1 MNSQKD
7 LSAENK
13 SDILKQAENKSLMD
27 PDSWLNEYG
36 DYLFRYAL
44 LQLKDES
51 AAEDAVQDALMSAY
65 RAREQFLGNSTPK
78 TWLMTILRNKVIDI
92 ARKKK
97 RDALVQIDSI
107 DDDPIVNEHF
117 NGAGI
122 WSKWLNSWGSNP
134 EKLYEQKDFVEQVKH
149 CLDKLPENL
158 RQVFIL
164 KNVDNL
170 STDEI
175 CNALS
180 INANNVWV
188 ILYRSRMR
196 LRKCIDANWI
206 QQNE

>member
-1 MNSQKD
+1 MNSQKNS
-7 LSAENK
+7 SAENK
-13 SDILKQAENKSLMD
+13 LDLSKQEENKSLMD

-65 RAREQFLGNSTPK
+65 RAREQFQGNSTPK

-92 ARKKK
+92 ARKRQ
-97 RDALVQIDSI
+97 RDALVQIESI

-117 NGAGI
+117 NSAGI
-122 WSKWLNSWGSNP
+122 WSRWLNSWGSNP

-170 STDEI
+170 TTDEI
-175 CNALS
+175 CNAMS

-196 LRKCIDANWI
+196 LRKCIDANWVH
-206 QQNE
+206 QK